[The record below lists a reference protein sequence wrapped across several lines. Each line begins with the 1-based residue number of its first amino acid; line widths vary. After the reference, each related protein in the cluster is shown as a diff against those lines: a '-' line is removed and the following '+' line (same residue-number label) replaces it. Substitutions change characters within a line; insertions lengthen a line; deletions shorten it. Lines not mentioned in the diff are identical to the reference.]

1 MFKED
6 VDSFFYT
13 PSKAWDERVTFRI
26 KEVSAMTG
34 LPISTLS
41 QMIRDGKIKAAKVG
55 RAWLIKRVDLY
66 KWYIDAEDKSLVI

>member
-1 MFKED
+1 MFKEE

-13 PSKAWDERVTFRI
+13 PSEAWDKRVTFRI

-66 KWYIDAEDKSLVI
+66 KWYIDAEDKSLVM

>member
-1 MFKED
+1 MFKEGM
-6 VDSFFYT
+6 DSFYET
-13 PSKAWDERVTFRI
+13 PSKAWDKRVTFRI
-26 KEVSAMTG
+26 KEISEMTG

-66 KWYIDAEDKSLVI
+66 KWYMDAEDKSLVI